1 MLSPRSA
8 SCSGFGTRGHKK
20 CAGRERH
27 CLHCR
32 RMLTKS
38 LTETTI
44 MFWNLFRLQ
53 ALLDSLFDEGWL
65 SMEMPEEMGYDEGV
79 VVALMPD

>member
-1 MLSPRSA
+1 
-8 SCSGFGTRGHKK
+8 
-20 CAGRERH
+20 
-27 CLHCR
+27 
-32 RMLTKS
+32 
-38 LTETTI
+38 